1 MRYYISRR
9 FISYRYEIQAVSGR
23 LYFTDPITW
32 DDIILDI
39 ENRVKTRTGEVR
51 ELDEEDVI
59 HYANTQIDDMFS
71 FSNKHNRATHALSNR
86 CPLVLNPHTIES
98 IMLSVRYP
106 DEQST

>member
-1 MRYYISRR
+1 MKHYITRR
-9 FISYRYEIQAVSGR
+9 FISYRYEIRGVSGHQ
-23 LYFTDPITW
+23 YFTDPITW
-32 DDIILDI
+32 DAIVLDI
-39 ENRVKTRTGEVR
+39 EVLFKIRTGEAY

-59 HYANTQIDDMFS
+59 RYANTQINDVFN
-71 FSNKHNRATHALSNR
+71 FSNKRNQATHALSNR